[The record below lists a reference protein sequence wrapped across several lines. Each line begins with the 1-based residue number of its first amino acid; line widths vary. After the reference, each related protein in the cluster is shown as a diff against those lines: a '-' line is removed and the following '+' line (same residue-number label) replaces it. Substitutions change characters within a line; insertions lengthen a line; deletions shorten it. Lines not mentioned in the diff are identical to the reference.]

1 MQHDLAVGKLQRIMM
16 RARIIHVHLP
26 ESRHSVRQDLC
37 PSEEKLEAG
46 KMALDLVLKSNLCP
60 WKEANR
66 YSRFVRRREAPGGGI
81 PELRGDQLIPDLC
94 RPGRNAVQTVVAHG
108 QRLLFKSTPA
118 AREDVIKKS
127 FGGRML
133 SSDGAYPPSD
143 IGPVPPRRMART
155 QRTAAIV

>member
-81 PELRGDQLIPDLC
+81 PELRGDQLVSDPGG
-94 RPGRNAVQTVVAHG
+94 PGRNAVQAVVAHG
-108 QRLLFKSTPA
+108 KELRFVQRPCN
-118 AREDVIKKS
+118 
-127 FGGRML
+127 
-133 SSDGAYPPSD
+133 P
-143 IGPVPPRRMART
+143 
-155 QRTAAIV
+155 QRC

>member
-60 WKEANR
+60 W
-66 YSRFVRRREAPGGGI
+66 
-81 PELRGDQLIPDLC
+81 
-94 RPGRNAVQTVVAHG
+94 
-108 QRLLFKSTPA
+108 
-118 AREDVIKKS
+118 
-127 FGGRML
+127 
-133 SSDGAYPPSD
+133 
-143 IGPVPPRRMART
+143 
-155 QRTAAIV
+155 